1 MISAS
6 LMKETAMSSGFFV
19 IIFSP
24 VGFQMWAESL
34 TGDLIGAVL
43 IRSEQKW
50 QRIWKASPL
59 LHHIQIKLVSFRN
72 KKSMFDCKGGIQ
84 VICHTPSADPLISF
98 NLFWTCRG
106 RSVCRWG
113 RCFACPLQAGDRWKT
128 HAAGGFFGWSTGLQA
143 HQTPLLW
150 FRGSGVCEKERN
162 ILYSWPGQ
170 LPAGGQPQVWKKKKI
185 TWPRLQH

>member
-84 VICHTPSADPLISF
+84 VICNTLSADPLISF

-113 RCFACPLQAGDRWKT
+113 RCVACPLQAGDRWKT
-128 HAAGGFFGWSTGLQA
+128 HAAGVFLGGALGCRRTRLHCYDSEEVVCVKRSGTSCTLDPGSY
-143 HQTPLLW
+143 LLADNHK
-150 FRGSGVCEKERN
+150 SE
-162 ILYSWPGQ
+162 
-170 LPAGGQPQVWKKKKI
+170 KKKK
-185 TWPRLQH
+185 

>member
-6 LMKETAMSSGFFV
+6 LMKETAVSSGFFV

-50 QRIWKASPL
+50 HRIWRASPL
-59 LHHIQIKLVSFRN
+59 LHHIQIKTGFLLKQKVNVWLQRRNTGVSAIRWAQILRPALTC
-72 KKSMFDCKGGIQ
+72 SERAEDAASAGEDAALRAHSGQETGGR
-84 VICHTPSADPLISF
+84 HTL
-98 NLFWTCRG
+98 L
-106 RSVCRWG
+106 
-113 RCFACPLQAGDRWKT
+113 
-128 HAAGGFFGWSTGLQA
+128 GFFFRWSTGLQA

-170 LPAGGQPQVWKKKKI
+170 LPAGGQPQVWKKKK
-185 TWPRLQH
+185 